1 MGGCSVWEV
10 VVYGR
15 LWCMGGRGI
24 WYTCMHIITVMVA
37 IKFRVRVRV
46 RVRLIVSALGSNSKC
61 LY

>member
-1 MGGCSVWEV
+1 
-10 VVYGR
+10 
-15 LWCMGGRGI
+15 
-24 WYTCMHIITVMVA
+24 MHIITVMVA